1 MSSSDAKPSSSPD
14 STGRRRVVVA
24 MSGGVDSSVA
34 AALLQERG
42 DEVIGLF
49 MRNGAV
55 PGPAAAKHK
64 QGCCSLDDSMDARH
78 VAGRLGVPFFAV
90 NFKREFGRIINYFA
104 DEYDRGRTPN
114 PCIVCNRDL
123 KFGRLL
129 DYADE
134 IGATHVA
141 TGHYARIVKHGD
153 RHAVA
158 RAVDDA
164 KDQSYVLFPLEQDQL
179 ERTLL
184 PLGELTKDEVRAEA
198 KRFGLPVAEKAESQE
213 ICFVPDN
220 DYGGFLKRRAPDS
233 IQPGPIV
240 DLQGSVLGEHE
251 GHQLYTI
258 GQRKG
263 LGGGFER
270 PVYVVEIRAEDNTVV
285 IGEREDLVA
294 GGLLV
299 DAVTWQAAPG
309 IAPGEEL
316 EGTVRTRYQ
325 QRPVAARARLQ
336 DDGRVMIEL
345 DEALRAI
352 TPGQAAV
359 FHEGD
364 TVLFGGWIA
373 EPCPL
378 RADDAR

>member
-1 MSSSDAKPSSSPD
+1 MTKSSTPE
-14 STGRRRVVVA
+14 RIVVA

-34 AALLQERG
+34 AALLQEQG
-42 DEVIGLF
+42 HDVVGLF

-55 PGPAAAKHK
+55 PGPAAARNK

-134 IGATHVA
+134 IGASKVA
-141 TGHYARIVKHGD
+141 TGHYARIVQRGD

-158 RAVDDA
+158 RAVDGD
-164 KDQSYVLFPLEQDQL
+164 KDQSYVLFPLDQDQL
-179 ERTLL
+179 ARTLL
-184 PLGELTKDEVRAEA
+184 PLGEMTKEEVREQAR
-198 KRFGLPVAEKAESQE
+198 RFGLPVAEKAESQE

-240 DLQGSVLGEHE
+240 NLAGEVQGEHE

-263 LGGGFER
+263 LGGGFGS
-270 PVYVVEIRAEDNTVV
+270 PVYVVEIRAEENTVV
-285 IGEREDLVA
+285 IGGREDLVA
-294 GGLLV
+294 AGLRIE
-299 DAVTWQAAPG
+299 AVTWQAAAG
-309 IAPGEEL
+309 IPEGGEL
-316 EGTVRTRYQ
+316 VGQVRTRYQ
-325 QRPVAARARLQ
+325 QAPVAARARLV
-336 DDGRVMIEL
+336 DGVPGEVEISL
-345 DEALRAI
+345 DEPLRAI

-359 FHEGD
+359 FHDGD
-364 TVLFGGWIA
+364 VVLFGGWIR
-373 EPCPL
+373 EPISA
-378 RADDAR
+378 RAGDAC